1 MNKVKLLV
9 IPLLAAWLVGCA
21 SPSYYA
27 QALGGQFEL
36 WRKSEPIAQLLADS
50 RTQPQIKTKLQT
62 VHAIRQFASAE
73 LHLPD
78 NGSYRSYVD
87 LQRPFVVWNVFAADE
102 FSVEP
107 MHWCFMVVGCV
118 DYRGY
123 FSKEGA
129 EAFAAELRAQGRD
142 VYVGGVPAYSTLGYF
157 DDPILS
163 TFIRYPD
170 AELARLVFHE
180 LSHQLVYV
188 AGDSKFNESFAVAVE
203 LEGVKRWLDAHG
215 TKADLSN
222 FAAARSRRNDYIA
235 LVETYR
241 HKLQTL
247 YASDIA
253 IEAKR
258 SAKAQL
264 FLDMKNDYEKLKV
277 AWGGFSGYDWLFA
290 KPLDNAFI
298 ASTSIYTQLVP
309 AFQSLLAKSEGNL
322 DAFYASVKQLA
333 NSTKAKRDAQLAAL
347 MAETTLVSAR

>member
-1 MNKVKLLV
+1 MKLKLLLILLLSV
-9 IPLLAAWLVGCA
+9 CLAACA
-21 SPSYYA
+21 SPTYYA
-27 QALGGQFEL
+27 QALSGQFEL
-36 WRKSEPIAQLLADS
+36 WRKSESISLLLSDS
-50 RTQPQIKTKLQT
+50 RTQPQVKTKLQT
-62 VHAIRQFASAE
+62 VYAIRQFASAE

-78 NGSYRSYVD
+78 NGSYRKYVD

-107 MHWCFMVVGCV
+107 TEWCFMVVGCV
-118 DYRGY
+118 GYRGY

-188 AGDSKFNESFAVAVE
+188 AGDSTFNESFAVAVE

-215 TKADLSN
+215 TRVDHSN
-222 FAAARSRRNDYIA
+222 FAAARSRRSDYLD

-241 HKLQTL
+241 HRLQAL
-247 YASDIA
+247 YASSVGT
-253 IEAKR
+253 EAKR
-258 SAKAQL
+258 SGKAQL
-264 FLDMKNDYEKLKV
+264 FRDMKYDYEKLKL
-277 AWGGFSGYDWLFA
+277 AWGGFSGYDWIFS

-322 DAFYASVKQLA
+322 DAFYAAVKQMA
-333 NSTKAKRDAQLAAL
+333 NTTKAKRDARLAAL
-347 MAETTLVSAR
+347 MEETTLVSVR

>member
-1 MNKVKLLV
+1 MSKVKLLV
-9 IPLLAAWLVGCA
+9 VLSLAVWLVGCA
-21 SPSYYA
+21 SPTYYA

-50 RTQPQIKTKLQT
+50 RTQPQIKSKLQT
-62 VHAIRQFASAE
+62 MHAIRQFASEE

-78 NGSYRSYVD
+78 NGSYRKYVD

-107 MHWCFMVVGCV
+107 SEWCFVVVGCV
-118 DYRGY
+118 GYRGY

-129 EAFAAELRAQGRD
+129 EAFAAELRARGRD

-157 DDPILS
+157 DDPVLS

-188 AGDSKFNESFAVAVE
+188 GGDSTFNESFAVTVE

-215 TKADLSN
+215 TKADLGN
-222 FAAARSRRNDYIA
+222 FAVARGRRDDYLA
-235 LVETYR
+235 LVDTYR
-241 HKLQTL
+241 HRLQAL
-247 YASDIA
+247 YASKVTTA
-253 IEAKR
+253 AKR
-258 SAKAQL
+258 SGKVQL
-264 FLDMKNDYEKLKV
+264 FREMKNDYEKLKV
-277 AWGGFSGYDWLFA
+277 TWGGFGGYDWIFS

-309 AFQSLLAKSEGNL
+309 AFQSLLAKSGGNL
-322 DAFYASVKQLA
+322 DAFYAEVRQLA
-333 NSTKAKRDAQLAAL
+333 NSSKAQRDARLAAL